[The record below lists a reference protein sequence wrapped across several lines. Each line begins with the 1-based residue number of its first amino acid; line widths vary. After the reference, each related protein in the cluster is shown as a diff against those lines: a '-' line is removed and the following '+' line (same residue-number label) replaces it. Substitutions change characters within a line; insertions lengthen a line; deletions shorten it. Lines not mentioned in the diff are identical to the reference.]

1 MHQRIPALILLLLTV
16 FCALAGK
23 PSQGSL
29 PIWDDYQ
36 VIMWVGDSAFRS
48 PEKLPVFFERLRE
61 MGVTAGMVHRE
72 ASPEPFLKERFPYY
86 VENMVNRGLCLKWNS
101 NVTNWEKFV
110 TDWAKAGRP
119 DAKLVRDYCFDD
131 PAWMNG
137 AVRQMQKLAARH
149 AEHRPLAYNIRD
161 ELSVTVSANPFDY
174 DFNPLALEA
183 FRVWLRSQYSDLN
196 ALNEQWETEFADWKE
211 VMPFTT
217 DQIKGRMSSGKAVPE
232 GVPDWKVLAGLKFD
246 LLKAREEFTQ
256 WNFSPWADFRTYMD
270 LSLARTLA
278 GLREASRKVDPR
290 TPVGIE
296 GTQMPHAFGGYDLW
310 RLSQV
315 VDWIEPY
322 DIASARE
329 IFGSFM
335 PGKVFV
341 TTVFEDDTRKARRRL
356 WHLLL
361 EGDRGCIIWWSED
374 CFQWENPK
382 YDLTAKARAL
392 QPVLKELRGPV
403 ARLFMNAER
412 VRDPIFIHYS
422 QASIQVNWL
431 LESAVDGSTWLR
443 RFSSYEAAHNEQAR
457 VRTAWLK
464 AFQDLGWAPRFV
476 SSEQI
481 ESGILRTNPAAAL
494 ILPRSWA
501 MSEKEQEEV
510 QKALQETNGLKRL
523 FVEGPPGVFDL
534 HGRLGSGSRFER
546 TMSDLP
552 TGLNK
557 CVAVAGGKAAS
568 FDLDLG
574 ALRKQRSAGK
584 GNDLAN
590 WIAEQMGEVKQEVSV
605 PASACVRVHRYRLN
619 NNRLLAFERNIDY
632 QMDESLAQRGGNE
645 ALEKATIIVAGL
657 DKKHHVYDI
666 QTGRYFGHLDEITFL
681 LDPWKPALFAL
692 TPQRLSDGDI
702 VAQLGNTGSQE
713 N

>member
-1 MHQRIPALILLLLTV
+1 
-16 FCALAGK
+16 
-23 PSQGSL
+23 
-29 PIWDDYQ
+29 
-36 VIMWVGDSAFRS
+36 
-48 PEKLPVFFERLRE
+48 
-61 MGVTAGMVHRE
+61 
-72 ASPEPFLKERFPYY
+72 
-86 VENMVNRGLCLKWNS
+86 
-101 NVTNWEKFV
+101 
-110 TDWAKAGRP
+110 
-119 DAKLVRDYCFDD
+119 
-131 PAWMNG
+131 
-137 AVRQMQKLAARH
+137 
-149 AEHRPLAYNIRD
+149 
-161 ELSVTVSANPFDY
+161 
-174 DFNPLALEA
+174 
-183 FRVWLRSQYSDLN
+183 
-196 ALNEQWETEFADWKE
+196 LNEQWQTEFSDWNA
-211 VMPFTT
+211 VVPFTT
-217 DQIKGRMSSGKAVPE
+217 DQIKGRMSSGKAVPD
-232 GVPDWKVLAGLKFD
+232 GAPDWQALARLRFD
-246 LLKAREEFTQ
+246 LLEARKELTR
-256 WNFSPWADFRTYMD
+256 WNFAPWADFRTYMD
-270 LSLARTLA
+270 YSLARTLGA
-278 GLREASRKVDPR
+278 LREASRKVDPR

-329 IFGSFM
+329 ILGSFM
-335 PGKVFV
+335 PGKLFV

-422 QASIQVNWL
+422 QASIRVSWL
-431 LESAVDGSTWLR
+431 LESTVDGSTWLR

-457 VRTAWLK
+457 ARTAWLK
-464 AFQDLGWAPRFV
+464 AFQDLGWTPQFI

-481 ESGILRTNPAAAL
+481 EGGILRTNPAAAL
-494 ILPRSWA
+494 VLPLSWA
-501 MSEKEQEEV
+501 MSETEQEEV
-510 QKALQETNGLKRL
+510 QKALQETKDLKRL
-523 FVEGPPGVFDL
+523 FIEGPPGVFDS
-534 HGRLGSGSRFER
+534 HGRLRSRSKFER
-546 TMSDLP
+546 SMPDLP
-552 TGLNK
+552 TSVNR
-557 CVAVAGGKAAS
+557 CVAVGSRKTGS
-568 FDLDLG
+568 VDFDLG
-574 ALRKQRSAGK
+574 ALGKHRSTGK

-590 WIAEQMGEVKQEVSV
+590 WIAEQMGGAKQEVSV
-605 PASACVRVHRYRLN
+605 PADAYVRVHRYRLK

-645 ALEKATIIVAGL
+645 ALEKAATVVARL
-657 DKKHHVYDI
+657 IKKHHVYDI
-666 QTGRYFGHLDEITFL
+666 QTGRYLGYLDEIKFL

-702 VAQLGNTGSQE
+702 VTQLGKTGSQE